1 MTEPNYWKRL
11 AQRGTSRRRVLQAM
25 GAASMTAAIGGSFAA
40 CGGDDDATSGDDD
53 ASKNTPSSGTTT
65 STQPAGPVA
74 KRGGELVVRRPSA
87 MTFADPHRSS
97 SGYDPTINHLYAAP
111 LLSMVNSKLGPS
123 LVAKWEQV
131 DHTSVRLQ
139 LRPDL
144 TFTDGTPV
152 NAAAVKYSIE
162 RQADPKTASPRR
174 QLLDGV
180 TVETPD
186 EHSALLKFETPNATF
201 MENLA
206 ANEPIGVGALISP
219 TAFEKLGADKF
230 NETPVSV
237 GPFKI
242 EQLRLDADST
252 FVPNEAWPLTAPNGD
267 KLPYLDRVKI
277 RVIPQTAVAVAEL
290 QSGGIDMD
298 YVFLGEN
305 VSQIKGRKGLDID
318 ANKGAITQRI
328 GLLINK
334 APTDIV
340 AFRKALA
347 YGINRDEF
355 AAVFTDGLGGP
366 GRGALTPLTW
376 AYDANAPFY
385 SYDEKKAKDFL
396 SQAGLASGTKVNI
409 CTYTSG
415 VYPRMGELIQ
425 AQLKKIGIDV
435 TVDSMEVPVYTEK
448 YRKNGDYFMGLE
460 GAGAPQGDP
469 YRALES
475 LFGSSNQ
482 PGGTPMPEAD
492 ALLEKAIQE
501 FDQDKRK
508 AIYGDIVKLDYD
520 NAYKVWLLENVTLAG
535 YNTAVHGFNWLP
547 SGSAMDVTAAWK
559 A

>member
-1 MTEPNYWKRL
+1 MKEPNYWDRL

-25 GAASMTAAIGGSFAA
+25 GAASMTAVIGTSLAA
-40 CGGDDDATSGDDD
+40 CGGDDDTAT
-53 ASKNTPSSGTTT
+53 NTPSSSAAAG
-65 STQPAGPVA
+65 TQPSGSAVT
-74 KRGGELVVRRPSA
+74 RGGEIVVRRPSA

-111 LLSMVNSKLGPS
+111 LLSMVNGKLGPS
-123 LVAKWEQV
+123 IVTKWEQV
-131 DHTSVRLQ
+131 DQASVRLE
-139 LRPDL
+139 LRSDL

-162 RQADPKTASPRR
+162 RQADPKTAAPRR
-174 QLLDGV
+174 DLLSGI

-186 EHSALLKFETPNATF
+186 EHTAVLKFATPNATF

-206 ANEPIGVGALISP
+206 ANAPIGVAALISP
-219 TAFEKLGADKF
+219 TAFEKLGADRF
-230 NETPVSV
+230 NEAPVSV

-242 EQLRLDADST
+242 DQLNLDADST
-252 FVPNEAWPLTAPNGD
+252 FVRNEAWPLTAPGGD

-290 QSGGIDMD
+290 QSGGIDID

-305 VSQIKGRKGLDID
+305 VAQIKGHKGLDIN

-334 APTDIV
+334 APTNIV

-355 AAVFTDGLGGP
+355 ATVFTDGLGSAGH
-366 GRGALTPLTW
+366 GALTPLTW
-376 AYDANAPFY
+376 AYDASAPYY
-385 SYDEKKAKDFL
+385 SYDEKKAKEFL

-469 YRALES
+469 YRSLES

-482 PGGTPMPEAD
+482 PGGAPMPEGD
-492 ALLEKAIQE
+492 ALLAKAIQE

-508 AIYGDIVKLDYD
+508 AIYGQIVKLDYD
-520 NAYKVWLLENVTLAG
+520 NAYKVWLVENVTLAG
-535 YNTAVHGFNWLP
+535 YNTAVQGFTWLP
-547 SGSAMDVTAAWK
+547 SGSAMDVTRAWK
-559 A
+559 KA

>member
-1 MTEPNYWKRL
+1 MKEPNYWDRL

-25 GAASMTAAIGGSFAA
+25 GAASMTAVIGTSLAA
-40 CGGDDDATSGDDD
+40 CGGDDDTAT
-53 ASKNTPSSGTTT
+53 NTPSSSAAAG
-65 STQPAGPVA
+65 TQPSGSAVT
-74 KRGGELVVRRPSA
+74 RGGEIVVRRPSA

-111 LLSMVNSKLGPS
+111 LLSMVNGKLGPS
-123 LVAKWEQV
+123 IVTKWEQV
-131 DHTSVRLQ
+131 DQASVRLE
-139 LRPDL
+139 LRSDL

-162 RQADPKTASPRR
+162 RQADPKTAAPRR
-174 QLLDGV
+174 DLLSGI

-186 EHSALLKFETPNATF
+186 EHTAVLKFATPNATF

-206 ANEPIGVGALISP
+206 ANAPIGVAALISP
-219 TAFEKLGADKF
+219 TAFEKLGADRF
-230 NETPVSV
+230 NEAPVSV

-242 EQLRLDADST
+242 DQLNLDADST
-252 FVPNEAWPLTAPNGD
+252 FVRNEAWPLTAPGGD

-290 QSGGIDMD
+290 QSGGIDID

-305 VSQIKGRKGLDID
+305 VAQIKGHKGLDIN

-334 APTDIV
+334 APTNIV

-355 AAVFTDGLGGP
+355 ATVFTDGLGSAGH
-366 GRGALTPLTW
+366 GALTPLTW
-376 AYDANAPFY
+376 AYDASAPYY
-385 SYDEKKAKDFL
+385 SYDEKKAKEFL

-469 YRALES
+469 YRSLES

-482 PGGTPMPEAD
+482 PGGAPMPEGD
-492 ALLEKAIQE
+492 ALLAKAIQE

-508 AIYGDIVKLDYD
+508 AIYGQIVKLDYD
-520 NAYKVWLLENVTLAG
+520 NAYKVWLVENVTLAG
-535 YNTAVHGFNWLP
+535 YNTAVQGFTWLP
-547 SGSAMDVTAAWK
+547 SGSAMDVTQAWK
-559 A
+559 KA

>member
-1 MTEPNYWKRL
+1 MKEPNYWDRL

-25 GAASMTAAIGGSFAA
+25 GAASMAAVIGTSLAA
-40 CGGDDDATSGDDD
+40 CGGDDDTAT
-53 ASKNTPSSGTTT
+53 NTPSSSAAAG
-65 STQPAGPVA
+65 TQPSGSAVT
-74 KRGGELVVRRPSA
+74 RGGEIVVRRPSA

-111 LLSMVNSKLGPS
+111 LLSMVNGKLGPS
-123 LVAKWEQV
+123 IVTKWEQV
-131 DHTSVRLQ
+131 DQASVRLE
-139 LRPDL
+139 LRSDL

-162 RQADPKTASPRR
+162 RQADPKTAAPRR
-174 QLLDGV
+174 DLLSGI

-186 EHSALLKFETPNATF
+186 EHTAVLKFATPNATF

-206 ANEPIGVGALISP
+206 ANAPIGVAALISP
-219 TAFEKLGADKF
+219 TAFEKLGADRF
-230 NETPVSV
+230 NEAPVSV

-242 EQLRLDADST
+242 DQLNLDADST
-252 FVPNEAWPLTAPNGD
+252 FVRNEAWPLTAPGGD

-290 QSGGIDMD
+290 QSGGIDID

-305 VSQIKGRKGLDID
+305 VAQIKGHKGLDIN

-334 APTDIV
+334 APTNIV

-355 AAVFTDGLGGP
+355 ATVFTDGLGSAGH
-366 GRGALTPLTW
+366 GALTPLTW
-376 AYDANAPFY
+376 AYDASAPYY
-385 SYDEKKAKDFL
+385 SYDEKKAKEFL

-469 YRALES
+469 YRSLES

-482 PGGTPMPEAD
+482 PGGAPMPEGD
-492 ALLEKAIQE
+492 ALLAKAIQE

-508 AIYGDIVKLDYD
+508 AIYGQIVKLDYD
-520 NAYKVWLLENVTLAG
+520 NAYKVWLVENVTLAG
-535 YNTAVHGFNWLP
+535 YNTAVQGFTWLP
-547 SGSAMDVTAAWK
+547 SGSAMDVTQAWK
-559 A
+559 KA